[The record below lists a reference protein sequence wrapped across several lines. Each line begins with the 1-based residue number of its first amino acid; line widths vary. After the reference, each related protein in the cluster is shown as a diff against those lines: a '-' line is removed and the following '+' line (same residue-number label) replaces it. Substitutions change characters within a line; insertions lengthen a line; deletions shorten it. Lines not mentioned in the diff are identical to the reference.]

1 MQWGS
6 FFHQDVDFEFDDAIA
21 EEETEIYLPLDD
33 NDLLRSELAFV
44 PTISLVIK
52 EDISMILQTIPR
64 ALAYYPRALG
74 CYRVSIGSDT
84 CKQTY
89 TNGGILSMHNSI
101 SLVSE
106 LRERSQVVDFLLPT
120 FAFSGLL
127 M

>member
-44 PTISLVIK
+44 PTISLLIK

-74 CYRVSIGSDT
+74 CCRVSIGSDT

-89 TNGGILSMHNSI
+89 TNGGNLSMHNGI

-106 LRERSQVVDFLLPT
+106 LREKSQVVDFLLPT